1 MKKKIE
7 STNVLKLAVLIFCF
21 INVAV
26 LFVMLRQ
33 EAQAKSNAKAISYD
47 VPEEETEAE
56 LQNNSA
62 LSPVLILD
70 ESLIP
75 ALSQDD
81 LYNLKDIL
89 ISAQALRAEDGEGN
103 DISNQIEYDLNPVD
117 GEPGTFDAEFVVQND
132 QRRSAGAAVTVS
144 TELTAPFLMLTD
156 DSVVVAAYSDFSISP
171 YIKIAI
177 DTDGSDI
184 TEYVTSDDYV
194 NTSSSGTYNITIYV
208 YSRVTDTMTRKNLTV
223 TVQ

>member
-7 STNVLKLAVLIFCF
+7 STNVLKLVVLIFCI
-21 INVAV
+21 INAAA

-33 EAQAKSNAKAISYD
+33 EAQAKSNAEAISYN
-47 VPEEETEAE
+47 VPDEETETE
-56 LQNNSA
+56 QQENHT

-75 ALSQDD
+75 TLAQDD
-81 LYNLKDIL
+81 LYNLRDVL
-89 ISAQALRAEDGEGN
+89 VNAQALRAEDGEGN
-103 DISNQIEYDLNPVD
+103 DISNQIEYTLNPVE
-117 GEPGTFDAEFVVQND
+117 GEPGSFDAEFVVQND

-156 DSVVVAAYSDFSISP
+156 DSVVVDAYSDFSISP
-171 YIKIAI
+171 YIKFAI
-177 DTDGSDI
+177 DIDGDDL

-194 NTSSSGTYNITIYV
+194 NTSSPGTYNISIYV
-208 YSRVTDTMTRKNLTV
+208 YSRENDAMTRKNLTV
-223 TVQ
+223 SVQ

>member
-1 MKKKIE
+1 
-7 STNVLKLAVLIFCF
+7 
-21 INVAV
+21 
-26 LFVMLRQ
+26 MLRQ

-171 YIKIAI
+171 YIKMAI
-177 DTDGSDI
+177 DIDGDDL

-194 NTSSSGTYNITIYV
+194 NTSSPGTYNISIYV
-208 YSRVTDTMTRKNLTV
+208 YSRENDAMTRKNLTV
-223 TVQ
+223 SVQ

>member
-171 YIKIAI
+171 YIKMAI
-177 DTDGSDI
+177 DIDGDDL

-194 NTSSSGTYNITIYV
+194 NTSSPGTYNISIYV
-208 YSRVTDTMTRKNLTV
+208 YSRENDAMTRKNLTV

>member
-75 ALSQDD
+75 VLSQDD

-171 YIKIAI
+171 YIKMAI
-177 DTDGSDI
+177 DIDGDDL

-194 NTSSSGTYNITIYV
+194 NTSSPGTYNISIYV
-208 YSRVTDTMTRKNLTV
+208 YSRENDAMTRKNLTV

>member
-1 MKKKIE
+1 MKKRIE

-171 YIKIAI
+171 YIKMAI
-177 DTDGSDI
+177 DIDGDDL

-194 NTSSSGTYNITIYV
+194 NTSSPGTYNISIYV
-208 YSRVTDTMTRKNLTV
+208 YSRENDAMTRKNLTV